1 MLTEDFIVQKRK
13 RLLDTFLYQHELHSI
28 NENPTCYKNPNN
40 SSNIDLNLSPIEITG
55 SLMKTILMK
64 IFIINFPQ
72 SNHKIMLLL
81 EKYFYQF

>member
-1 MLTEDFIVQKRK
+1 MDTIYKGLSDFLVLSELVLSVFKI
-13 RLLDTFLYQHELHSI
+13 TFKASKLKEI
-28 NENPTCYKNPNN
+28 
-40 SSNIDLNLSPIEITG
+40 INLSPIEITG

-72 SNHKIMLLL
+72 SNHKIMFLL